1 MTKIDPNLL
10 YSTLQT
16 KRREGSNDILGKD
29 DFLKILM
36 TQLQNQDP
44 MNPMQ
49 DKDFIAQMATFSSL
63 EQMTNLTKTMEKFV
77 ENQNQSQLISYNQ
90 FVGKQVTWH
99 KMTESDSNE
108 SPEITE
114 GQGIVKGIRFKENN
128 VEFVMEDGT
137 ILTPG
142 NISQVNEGMGAGASL
157 VSASM
162 LIGKKVTWEDEAGT
176 VSGVVQSVSS
186 KDSRIWIHTD
196 SGDKVQSDKLIK
208 IES

>member
-1 MTKIDPNLL
+1 
-10 YSTLQT
+10 
-16 KRREGSNDILGKD
+16 
-29 DFLKILM
+29 
-36 TQLQNQDP
+36 
-44 MNPMQ
+44 
-49 DKDFIAQMATFSSL
+49 MATFSSL
-63 EQMTNLTKTMEKFV
+63 EQMTNLTNTMEKFV